1 MVFIYQW
8 YMASGYSSSYFV
20 LYETI
25 TIRSTM
31 TRDHQFI
38 FFSSN
43 SRLQGMPF
51 FPHVPTQLT
60 RYTRLDQLTDH
71 TRSLKSSENPSK
83 LFFVVM
89 IELQFTINF
98 KCLRLLFAIRD
109 NWFYKNIRIGKQV
122 FWVLPNDSEKH
133 LSWFWPGFHGG

>member
-1 MVFIYQW
+1 
-8 YMASGYSSSYFV
+8 MASGYSSSYFV

-25 TIRSTM
+25 TIRSRV

-38 FFSSN
+38 IFFSN

-60 RYTRLDQLTDH
+60 RYTRLDQLADH

-109 NWFYKNIRIGKQV
+109 RIDFTKILG
-122 FWVLPNDSEKH
+122 
-133 LSWFWPGFHGG
+133 

>member
-1 MVFIYQW
+1 
-8 YMASGYSSSYFV
+8 
-20 LYETI
+20 
-25 TIRSTM
+25 M

-38 FFSSN
+38 FFFSN

-60 RYTRLDQLTDH
+60 RYTRLDQLTNH

-109 NWFYKNIRIGKQV
+109 RIDFTKILG
-122 FWVLPNDSEKH
+122 
-133 LSWFWPGFHGG
+133 